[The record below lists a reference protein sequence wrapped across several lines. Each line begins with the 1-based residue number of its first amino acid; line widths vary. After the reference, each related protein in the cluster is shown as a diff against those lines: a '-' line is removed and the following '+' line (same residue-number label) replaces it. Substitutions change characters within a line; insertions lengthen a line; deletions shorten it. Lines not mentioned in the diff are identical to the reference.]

1 MPDRSESIDEM
12 IAATPDWRAQTLA
25 HLRELVHEADPDIAE
40 DVKWRRPSNP
50 LGSATFEHNGIVCV
64 GVLLK
69 ERVRLSFFEGSK
81 LPDPKGLYN
90 AQLNGKSRAI
100 DFHEGE
106 EIDEAAVVALVRA
119 GVELNLAKGRR

>member
-50 LGSATFEHNGIVCV
+50 PGSATFEHNGIVCV